1 MGRDAGYIAM
11 WCAVAGGAEEVL
23 VPENKG
29 TVTDDMVIE
38 QILMNR
44 SRGKRH
50 NLVVVAEG
58 VGGTVKLA
66 KKIQDI
72 TGIQTRATVLGHLQR
87 GGTPSAVDCMH
98 ASMMGYLAAMDII
111 EGKKNRIIAYN
122 RGRYESLDLN
132 EALSMTK
139 KMDDEYYNVVKLLS
153 I

>member
-1 MGRDAGYIAM
+1 M
-11 WCAVAGGAEEVL
+11 
-23 VPENKG
+23 
-29 TVTDDMVIE
+29 
-38 QILMNR
+38 
-44 SRGKRH
+44 
-50 NLVVVAEG
+50 
-58 VGGTVKLA
+58 
-66 KKIQDI
+66 
-72 TGIQTRATVLGHLQR
+72 
-87 GGTPSAVDCMH
+87 DCMH

>member
-1 MGRDAGYIAM
+1 M
-11 WCAVAGGAEEVL
+11 WCALSGGAEEVL
-23 VPENKG
+23 IPENKG
-29 TVTDDMVIE
+29 IVTDDMVIE

-58 VGGTVKLA
+58 VGGIVRLA

-87 GGTPSAVDCMH
+87 GGTPSAVDCTH
-98 ASMMGYLAAMDII
+98 ASMMGYLATMQIF
-111 EGKKNRIIAYN
+111 EGGKNKIIAYN
-122 RGRYESLDLN
+122 KGQYEALDLS
-132 EALSMTK
+132 EALNATK
-139 KMDDEYYNVVKLLS
+139 KIDDSYYDVLKLLS

>member
-1 MGRDAGYIAM
+1 M
-11 WCAVAGGAEEVL
+11 
-23 VPENKG
+23 
-29 TVTDDMVIE
+29 
-38 QILMNR
+38 
-44 SRGKRH
+44 
-50 NLVVVAEG
+50 
-58 VGGTVKLA
+58 
-66 KKIQDI
+66 
-72 TGIQTRATVLGHLQR
+72 QR